1 LRREGDK
8 METNKQE
15 CYSPKRKG
23 SRFSEFVR
31 GSFFKLAILP
41 LDVALRADNARYE
54 AIKSDWGRWG

>member
-1 LRREGDK
+1 